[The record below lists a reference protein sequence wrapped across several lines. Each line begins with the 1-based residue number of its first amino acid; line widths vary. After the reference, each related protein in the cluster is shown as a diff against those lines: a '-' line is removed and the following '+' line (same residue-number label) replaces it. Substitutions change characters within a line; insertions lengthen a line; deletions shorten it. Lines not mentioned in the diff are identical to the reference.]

1 VIDEFAVRRPGAGLR
16 LYVAWCVGYRQMG
29 VAPAAHRGLPSPWLT
44 MIVTL
49 DEPLVV
55 ARHPD
60 PRQPAS
66 THDFLLGG
74 LHTAPALVTHEGR
87 QSGIQLALTPL
98 GARALLGMPAAEL
111 ASLDVEAADVLGRLA
126 AEARERVLAAPDWSG
141 RFAVLEE
148 FLVGRLRAAQADR
161 VPVPRPEVSYA
172 WDRLERSRGAVSV
185 AELAAETGWSA
196 RHLGEQF
203 RAETGLSP
211 KAGARVVRFD
221 RARRRLLRRQA
232 EDGRVVLADL
242 AAECGYYDQAHL
254 AREFRDLAGC
264 PPSVLLAEEFRN
276 VQADLPGDEGIMG
289 S

>member
-1 VIDEFAVRRPGAGLR
+1 MSGPVDEHAGWRPGDRLR
-16 LYVAWCVGYRQMG
+16 PYVAWCTGYRQAG
-29 VAPAAHRGLPSPWLT
+29 APPAAHRGLPSPWLT

-49 DEPLVV
+49 DEPLVI

-74 LHTAPALVTHEGR
+74 LHTAPALVTHDGW

-111 ASLDVEAADVLGRLA
+111 ANIDVDAADVLGRLA
-126 AEARERVLAAPDWSG
+126 DAIRERVLAAPDWDG

-148 FLVGRLRAAQADR
+148 FLADRVRAAQA
-161 VPVPRPEVSYA
+161 PGGLAPRPEVRYA
-172 WDRLERSRGAVSV
+172 WDRLRQSRGAVSV
-185 AELAAETGWSA
+185 ADLAAETGWSA

-211 KAGARVVRFD
+211 KAAARVVRFD
-221 RARRRLLRRQA
+221 RARRRLLLRQA
-232 EDGRVVLADL
+232 EGSRVVLAEL
-242 AAECGYYDQAHL
+242 ATECGYYDQAHL
-254 AREFRDLAGC
+254 ARDFRDLAGC
-264 PPSVLLAEEFRN
+264 PPSLLLAEELRN
-276 VQADLPGDEGIMG
+276 VQAALTDDWA
-289 S
+289 

>member
-1 VIDEFAVRRPGAGLR
+1 MIDEHAVRRPGDWLR
-16 LYVAWCVGYRQMG
+16 PYVAWATGYRQAG
-29 VAPAAHRGLPSPWLT
+29 VDPARHRGLPSPWLT

-49 DEPLVV
+49 DQPLVI

-66 THDFLLGG
+66 RHDFLLGG
-74 LHTAPALVTHEGR
+74 LHTAPALVTHDGA
-87 QSGIQLALTPL
+87 QSGIQLAITPL

-111 ASLDVEAADVLGRLA
+111 AGIDVEAADVVGRLA
-126 AEARERVLAAPDWSG
+126 AEVRERVRAAPDWAG
-141 RFAVLEE
+141 RFAVLED
-148 FLVGRLRAAQADR
+148 FLAGRVRAAQRAR
-161 VPVPRPEVSYA
+161 GAAPRPEVSYA
-172 WDRLERSRGAVSV
+172 WDRLRRSRGAVSV
-185 AELAAETGWSA
+185 AGLAAESGWSP

-211 KAGARVVRFD
+211 KAVARVIRFD

-232 EDGRVVLADL
+232 EGGRVVLAEF

-276 VQADLPGDEGIMG
+276 VQAGLHGDWE
-289 S
+289 

>member
-1 VIDEFAVRRPGAGLR
+1 VINEHAVWRPGEALR
-16 LYVAWCVGYRQMG
+16 PYVALCTGYRQAG
-29 VAPAAHRGLPSPWLT
+29 VEPAAHRGLPSPWLT

-49 DEPLVV
+49 DEPLVI

-74 LHTAPALVTHEGR
+74 LHTVPALVTHDGR

-111 ASLDVEAADVLGRLA
+111 ASIDVEAADVLGRLA
-126 AEARERVLAAPDWSG
+126 GEVRERVLSAPGWAG

-148 FLVGRLRAAQADR
+148 FLARRVRAAQAPR
-161 VPVPRPEVSYA
+161 GAEPRPEVSYA
-172 WDRLERSRGAVSV
+172 WDRLRQSRGAVSV
-185 AELAAETGWSA
+185 ADLAAETGWSA
-196 RHLGEQF
+196 RHLGAQF

-211 KAGARVVRFD
+211 KAGARVIRFD
-221 RARRRLLRRQA
+221 LARRHLLRRQP
-232 EDGRVVLADL
+232 EGGRVVLADL

-276 VQADLPGDEGIMG
+276 VQAGLEGDWE
-289 S
+289 

>member
-264 PPSVLLAEEFRN
+264 PPSVLLAEELRN
-276 VQADLPGDEGIMG
+276 VQADLPGARE
-289 S
+289 

>member
-1 VIDEFAVRRPGAGLR
+1 MTDEHALWQPGGR
-16 LYVAWCVGYRQMG
+16 LAPYVAWCVGYRQAG
-29 VAPAAHRGLPSPWLT
+29 VEPAAHRGLPSPWLT

-49 DEPLVV
+49 DEPLVI

-74 LHTAPALVTHEGR
+74 LHTAPALVTHDGW
-87 QSGIQLALTPL
+87 QSGVQLALTPL

-111 ASLDVEAADVLGRLA
+111 ASIDVEAADVLGRLA
-126 AEARERVLAAPDWSG
+126 DEIREQVQAAPDWGG

-148 FLVGRLRAAQADR
+148 LLAGRVRAGQEPGSLA
-161 VPVPRPEVSYA
+161 PRPEVRYA
-172 WDRLERSRGAVSV
+172 WDRLQRSHGTVSV
-185 AELAAETGWSA
+185 TELAAETGWSA

-211 KAGARVVRFD
+211 KAAARVVRFD
-221 RARRRLLRRQA
+221 RTRRRLLLRQA
-232 EDGRVVLADL
+232 EGSRVVLAEL

-254 AREFRDLAGC
+254 ARDFRDLAGC
-264 PPSVLLAEEFRN
+264 PPSMLLAEELRN
-276 VQADLPGDEGIMG
+276 VQAALHGDWE
-289 S
+289 

>member
-1 VIDEFAVRRPGAGLR
+1 MIDEYAGRRPRAAL
-16 LYVAWCVGYRQMG
+16 LPYVAWCTGYRQAG
-29 VAPAAHRGLPSPWLT
+29 VGPAVHRGLPSPWLT

-49 DEPLVV
+49 DDPLVI

-66 THDFLLGG
+66 VHDFLLGG
-74 LHTAPALVTHEGR
+74 LHTAPALVTHDGR

-98 GARALLGMPAAEL
+98 GARVLLGLPAAEL
-111 ASLDVEAADVLGRLA
+111 ASIDVEAADVLGRFA
-126 AEARERVLAAPDWSG
+126 GEVRERVLAAPDWPG

-148 FLVGRLRAAQADR
+148 VLAGRLRAAQASGS
-161 VPVPRPEVSYA
+161 PVPRPEVSYA
-172 WDRLERSRGAVSV
+172 WDRLQRSRGAVSV
-185 AELAAETGWSA
+185 ADLAAETGWSP

-221 RARRRLLRRQA
+221 RARRRLLGRQA
-232 EDGRVVLADL
+232 EVGRVVLADL

-254 AREFRDLAGC
+254 ARDFRDLAGC
-264 PPSVLLAEEFRN
+264 PPSALLAEELRN
-276 VQADLPGDEGIMG
+276 VQAVFQGDWE
-289 S
+289 